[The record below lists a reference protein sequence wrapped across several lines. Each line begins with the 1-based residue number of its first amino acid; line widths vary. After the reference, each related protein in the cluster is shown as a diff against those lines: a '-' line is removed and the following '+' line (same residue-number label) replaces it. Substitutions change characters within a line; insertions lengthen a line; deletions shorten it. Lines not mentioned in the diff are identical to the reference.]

1 MQFLVLSDSH
11 GRADRLV
18 SVCAAHPDIAA
29 LLFLG
34 DGLSDLSL
42 VRARFPRLTI
52 RAVRGNC
59 DGLSLD
65 TPALEEDTFD
75 LFGHRVFMMHG
86 HRAGVKG
93 GDGAARS
100 LALARGADILLYGH
114 THRPLACYDPD
125 GPLYVMNPGS
135 IGAPPDGHP
144 SYGILDIL
152 PGGVMLSH
160 GTCPDTRFL

>member
-18 SVCAAHPDIAA
+18 SVCTAHPEIGTV
-29 LLFLG
+29 LFLG
-34 DGLSDLSL
+34 DGLGDVALL
-42 VRARFPRLTI
+42 RARLPHLTV

-59 DGLSLD
+59 DGLALD
-65 TPALEEDTFD
+65 VRAPEEDAFD

-93 GDGAARS
+93 GDGAARA

-114 THRPLACYDPD
+114 THCPTEYYDPD

-135 IGAPPDGHP
+135 IGAPPDGRP
-144 SYGILDIL
+144 TYGILDIL
-152 PGGVMLSH
+152 PGGVVLSH
-160 GTCPDTRFL
+160 GTLPDAGFL

>member
-34 DGLSDLSL
+34 DGLS
-42 VRARFPRLTI
+42 
-52 RAVRGNC
+52 
-59 DGLSLD
+59 LD
-65 TPALEEDTFD
+65 TPAPEEDTFD